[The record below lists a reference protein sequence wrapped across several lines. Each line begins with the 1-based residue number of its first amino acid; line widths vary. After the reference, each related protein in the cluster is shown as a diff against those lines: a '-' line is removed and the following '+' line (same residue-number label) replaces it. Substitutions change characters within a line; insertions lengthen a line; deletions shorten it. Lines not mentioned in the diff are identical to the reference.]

1 MGLGSWVKKRAKKV
15 GGAAKGA
22 AKSVGRAAKA
32 VGRGAKRAGATA
44 LDTTDTVLRAPG
56 RALHGVPVV
65 GRIADSIPSFRDP
78 LAPVFESVVATNL
91 AKAEALPVSDEHT
104 ELVRRYI
111 ETGGDDGTWLS
122 RGLRAKPRFH
132 RGGWILKTQPG
143 AEAMTLDN
151 DVFVRDGTLPIR
163 RYVHELV
170 HVGQYKV
177 LGRTQFLT
185 SYFGLSAATI
195 AYRWMRRRPTVPMKS
210 SPHEKSAYAIDER
223 FCNWAS
229 SQTTSSGQAVDC
241 S

>member
-1 MGLGSWVKKRAKKV
+1 MGLGSWVKKGAKRVGGGAKK
-15 GGAAKGA
+15 A
-22 AKSVGRAAKA
+22 AKSVGRGAKA

-44 LDTTDTVLRAPG
+44 LDATDTVLRAPG

-65 GRIADSIPSFRDP
+65 GRIADSIPSIRDP

-91 AKAEALPVSDEHT
+91 TKAERLPVPGEHA
-104 ELVRRYI
+104 ELVRSYI
-111 ETGGDDGTWLS
+111 EANGDDGAWLS

-132 RGGWILKTQPG
+132 HGGWILKTQPG
-143 AEAMTLDN
+143 ASAMTLDN
-151 DVFVRDGTLPIR
+151 DVFVRDGDLPIR

-195 AYRWMRRRPTVPMKS
+195 AYRWIRRKPTVPMES
-210 SPHEKSAYAIDER
+210 SPHEKSAYAIDDR
-223 FCNWAS
+223 FCNWVS
-229 SQTTSSGQAVDC
+229 SQTTSSGQRVTC